1 MATAKRG
8 RRRTVELANLPD
20 VPETPDDGQGIPY
33 VPVQTVTE
41 ERRERELEDILEDLG
56 TDSRIRVWQIQD
68 GKSSYAGEISA
79 EGFTLDSLLETF
91 GGGEKSLA
99 IVQGKRVVEK
109 TKVFLDPSVPA
120 KNPRSP
126 KGAAQPAAGGLGD
139 ISGLIAAQAAQSMS
153 MMQMVQGMMSMS
165 QQSTSAL
172 VTAMT
177 GMLAANNANK
187 KDPTELALQI
197 AQVLKGNDKGAG
209 TTEMFAM
216 LKEGIS
222 LGERLGGGD
231 DDDGVMG
238 VVKEGV
244 SILGNLV
251 NGIVE
256 DRKVKAAQARLQAG
270 APPVMDSREA
280 NPGTEARMP
289 DNISTTTDGMR
300 PWVRAAAPHIGKLMS
315 AAGFLTPRAAADT
328 LAERLGEDE
337 FNDLLDDMYDQEGG
351 GFGVR
356 LVQYFPQVKDID
368 PEWIG
373 AVIQTILTEY
383 VDESD
388 DAEIPAPPSSSHSA
402 PLRQHETTNGG
413 TP

>member
-33 VPVQTVTE
+33 MPVQTVTE

-126 KGAAQPAAGGLGD
+126 KGAAQPAGGLGD
-139 ISGLIAAQAAQSMS
+139 VSSLIAAQAAQSMS

-165 QQSTSAL
+165 QQSTAAL

-177 GMLAANNANK
+177 GMMAANNGNR
-187 KDPTELALQI
+187 KDPTEIALQI
-197 AQVLKGNDKGAG
+197 AQVLKGDNKGAG
-209 TTEMFAM
+209 TAEMFAM
-216 LKEGIS
+216 LKEGIT
-222 LGERLGGGD
+222 LGERLGGGGD

-251 NGIVE
+251 TGIVE
-256 DRKVKAAQARLQAG
+256 ERKAKNVQARLQAG
-270 APPVMDSREA
+270 LPVVSHPTDSGVIPIGA
-280 NPGTEARMP
+280 DP
-289 DNISTTTDGMR
+289 DVRAATPTTDTNGMR
-300 PWVRAAAPHIGKLMS
+300 PWVRAAAPHIGKLLG

-337 FNDLLDDMYDQEGG
+337 FNDLLDDMYDQENG

-356 LVQYFPQVKDID
+356 LVQYFPQVKDVD

-373 AVIQTILTEY
+373 AVVQIILTEY
-383 VDESD
+383 VDES
-388 DAEIPAPPSSSHSA
+388 EEPETPAPP
-402 PLRQHETTNGG
+402 TNGG

>member
-1 MATAKRG
+1 MAAAKRG

-20 VPETPDDGQGIPY
+20 VPEVADDGQLAPY
-33 VPVQTVTE
+33 IPVQTVTE

-126 KGAAQPAAGGLGD
+126 KGAAQQAAGGLGD

-231 DDDGVMG
+231 DDDDGVMG

-256 DRKVKAAQARLQAG
+256 ERKSKHIQARLQAG
-270 APPVMDSREA
+270 LPVVSHPTDSGVIPIGA
-280 NPGTEARMP
+280 DP
-289 DNISTTTDGMR
+289 DVRAATPATDTNGMR
-300 PWVRAAAPHIGKLMS
+300 PWVRAAAPHIGKLIS

-328 LAERLGEDE
+328 LAERLGEEE
-337 FNDLLDDMYDQEGG
+337 FNDLLDDMYDQDNG

-356 LVQYFPQVKDID
+356 LVQYFPQVKDVD

-373 AVIQTILTEY
+373 SVVQIILTEY
-383 VDESD
+383 VDETDEPETPASD
-388 DAEIPAPPSSSHSA
+388 
-402 PLRQHETTNGG
+402 GG